1 MYITMSPT
9 KPTKQTSTEARDSMN
24 PNPDRARR
32 SQHNADLNLPAQVA
46 AAVVAAATPVVTMP
60 VLYIYVLSLIHISE
74 PTRPY

>member
-1 MYITMSPT
+1 MYISMSPT

-46 AAVVAAATPVVTMP
+46 AAVVASKYFKFAIKTG
-60 VLYIYVLSLIHISE
+60 SKSE
-74 PTRPY
+74 H